1 MVLLRLLSRPA
12 TERVGLAEGAR
23 PGMGTGAGRE
33 KPPSCWDELDMAG
46 EKEGGG
52 TGRRTSGRDGRRKG
66 RRRRGGRDGRRET
79 RTRREK
85 RTGRYKER

>member
-46 EKEGGG
+46 EKDGGG
-52 TGRRTSGRDGRRKG
+52 TGRRMSGRDERRRGEEEGRKG
-66 RRRRGGRDGRRET
+66 RETGDEDAEGEKDGAI
-79 RTRREK
+79 
-85 RTGRYKER
+85 